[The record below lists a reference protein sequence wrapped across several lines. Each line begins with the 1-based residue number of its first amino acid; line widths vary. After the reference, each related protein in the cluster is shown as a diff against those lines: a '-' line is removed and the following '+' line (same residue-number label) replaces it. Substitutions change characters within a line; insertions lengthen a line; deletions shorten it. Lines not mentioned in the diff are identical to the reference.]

1 MKENMFNFLKYRTMK
16 KFSVKIYIGNDVEEK
31 IVSSKEEIVRVIKE
45 SEPGS
50 AITVKNDDNIT
61 VLDADLVGFG
71 KNITSLVVYKD
82 KINLTEEELGIKI
95 EREEDE

>member
-1 MKENMFNFLKYRTMK
+1 MK
-16 KFSVKIYIGNDVEEK
+16 KAFTVKIYIGNDVEEK
-31 IVSSKEEIVRVIKE
+31 TVSSKEEIVKVIKE

-61 VLDADLVGFG
+61 ILDADLVGFG
-71 KNITSLVVYKD
+71 KNITSFVVYKD

>member
-1 MKENMFNFLKYRTMK
+1 MK

-31 IVSSKEEIVRVIKE
+31 TISSREEIIQVIKE

-50 AITVKNDDNIT
+50 AITIKSDAGVT
-61 VLDADLVGFG
+61 VLDADSVGFG
-71 KNITSLVVYKD
+71 KNKTSLVVYKD

-95 EREEDE
+95 EKEEDE

>member
-1 MKENMFNFLKYRTMK
+1 MFNFLKYRTMK

>member
-1 MKENMFNFLKYRTMK
+1 MK

>member
-1 MKENMFNFLKYRTMK
+1 MK

-31 IVSSKEEIVRVIKE
+31 TVSSKEEIVKVIKE

-50 AITVKNDDNIT
+50 AITAKNDAGAT

-71 KNITSLVVYKD
+71 KNNITSLVVYTD

-95 EREEDE
+95 EKEDE

>member
-1 MKENMFNFLKYRTMK
+1 MK
-16 KFSVKIYIGNDVEEK
+16 KFTVKIYIGNDVEEK
-31 IVSSKEEIVRVIKE
+31 TVSSKEEIIQVIKE

-50 AITVKNDDNIT
+50 AITIKNDNIT
-61 VLDADLVGFG
+61 VLDADSVGFG

>member
-1 MKENMFNFLKYRTMK
+1 MK
-16 KFSVKIYIGNDVEEK
+16 KYSVKIYIGNDVEEK
-31 IVSSKEEIVRVIKE
+31 TVSSKEEIVKVIKE

-50 AITVKNDDNIT
+50 AITVKNDAGVT
-61 VLDADLVGFG
+61 VLDADSVGFG